1 MANQFNDFFINI
13 GKNTIQKISTLAEQ
27 FKCEAHDFSFVPREY
42 PASEQFVFDANVN
55 INQVQKIIKSMAPNK
70 PPGIDTIP
78 LCVIKD
84 CLPAILPSIKSIINA
99 TFLSAQFPNA
109 WKIAEVTPILKDG
122 NQEIPN
128 NYRPIS
134 SLPVPS
140 KICERVAH
148 NQLTSYLIANQRLSP
163 KQCGNKKWNSTETSI
178 LQTTNAILEA
188 IDKKQLSATVLLD
201 ISKAFDSVNHEI
213 LMSKLQDIGLSPITI
228 KWFHSY
234 LQSCYQD

>member
-84 CLPAILPSIKSIINA
+84 CLPAILPSIKSIINGH
-99 TFLSAQFPNA
+99 LSFCS
-109 WKIAEVTPILKDG
+109 
-122 NQEIPN
+122 
-128 NYRPIS
+128 IS
-134 SLPVPS
+134 
-140 KICERVAH
+140 
-148 NQLTSYLIANQRLSP
+148 QRLEN
-163 KQCGNKKWNSTETSI
+163 CGSDTYLEGWQPGNS
-178 LQTTNAILEA
+178 
-188 IDKKQLSATVLLD
+188 
-201 ISKAFDSVNHEI
+201 
-213 LMSKLQDIGLSPITI
+213 
-228 KWFHSY
+228 
-234 LQSCYQD
+234 